1 MELNVAVESL
11 SALAQETRLTVF
23 RRLVAA
29 GPAGLSPGH
38 LADALAVPAATLS
51 FHLKELHGAGLVRRR
66 KDGRSLI
73 YSANYSAVESLV
85 GYLMENCCR
94 RPAPAEQQEETLSS

>member
-1 MELNVAVESL
+1 MEMNTAVTAL

-38 LADALAVPAATLS
+38 LADSLSVTGATLS
-51 FHLKELHGAGLVRRR
+51 FHLKELHSAGLVRRR

-73 YSANYSAVESLV
+73 YSANYSAVDSLV

-94 RPAPAEQQEETLSS
+94 RPAPAE

>member
-1 MELNVAVESL
+1 MEIQATIAAL

-38 LADALAVPAATLS
+38 LADALSLPAATLS
-51 FHLKELHGAGLVRRR
+51 FHLKELHGAELVRRR

-73 YSANYSAVESLV
+73 YSADYGAVESLV
-85 GYLMENCCR
+85 GYLMDNCCR
-94 RPAPAEQQEETLSS
+94 RPAATDGRRG